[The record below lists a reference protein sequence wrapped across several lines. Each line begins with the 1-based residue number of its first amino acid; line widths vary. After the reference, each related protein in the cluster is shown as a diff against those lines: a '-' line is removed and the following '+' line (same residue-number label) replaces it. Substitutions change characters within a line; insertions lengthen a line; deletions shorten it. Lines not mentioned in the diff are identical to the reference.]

1 MGLVTAALIRDEDR
15 ILIAQRGRGK
25 RFGWKWEFPG
35 GKVRV
40 NETPE
45 DCLQREIKEE
55 LNLEIQVEKH
65 FHTTHHRYPDFDIEL
80 IAFWCS
86 IIGGELKLE
95 EHEQVRWVTVQE
107 MNDYSF
113 VEADLNLIA
122 ALEEIGL

>member
-35 GKVRV
+35 GKVRA